1 MQKVSKVGDDID
13 AWCTRCKMVLGHT
26 ILAMVGDRPAR
37 VRCNTC
43 QGEHNYKAS
52 AAAPKRGS
60 WEPKA
65 DRERKAARP
74 TVTSWEALLAQ
85 KDISRARRYS
95 AKERFEADDVLD
107 HPVFGIGLVQEV
119 HGDKMK
125 VAFKADTKL
134 LVHGK
139 GASS

>member
-1 MQKVSKVGDDID
+1 MQKSQRVGGDID
-13 AWCTRCKMVLGHT
+13 AWCTRCKMILGHT
-26 ILAMVGDRPAR
+26 ILALVGTRPAR

-52 AAAPKRGS
+52 ATAEAKSGG

-65 DRERKAARP
+65 DRERRLAKPA
-74 TVTSWEALLAQ
+74 VTSWEALLAQ
-85 KDISRARRYS
+85 KDVTRARPYS
-95 AKERFEADDVLD
+95 ARERFEADDVLN

-119 HGDKMK
+119 HGDKMR

-139 GASS
+139 NG

>member
-1 MQKVSKVGDDID
+1 MTKSLKVGGDID
-13 AWCTRCKMVLGHT
+13 AWCTRCKMLLGHT
-26 ILAMVGDRPAR
+26 ILAMVGERAAR

-43 QGEHNYKAS
+43 QGEHNYKAGPGE
-52 AAAPKRGS
+52 AKKGS
-60 WEPKA
+60 WEPKV
-65 DRERKAARP
+65 DRERRLAKP

-85 KDISRARRYS
+85 KDLSRARRYS
-95 AKERFEADDVLD
+95 AKERFVQDDVVD

-119 HGDKMK
+119 TGDKMK

-139 GASS
+139 AG